1 MNISRLFKPACLS
14 ILAVFVMSLN
24 LLGAHSQAAVST
36 DTLIRVEFT
45 HAALSPSHWILE
57 MHPDGRAHFHSDF
70 RAFNPNKDDPSLTTM
85 PVIDNEIHLTPEF
98 VQLFFSTAHER
109 HFFNIQCESHDK
121 VAFQGNKKITY
132 SGPDGTG
139 SCLYNFSTDK
149 RIQDLGDSAIALAA
163 SIVEGVKLKSLAAHD
178 RLGLD
183 REMEYVTDAVKDGRM
198 QQIGVIHDELES
210 LASDD
215 SLLER
220 VRRRARLILTKL
232 ALNGPAEAPNL
243 DETR

>member
-1 MNISRLFKPACLS
+1 MNISRFFKPACLS
-14 ILAVFVMSLN
+14 TVAVFVMSLN
-24 LLGAHSQAAVST
+24 PPGSYSQTAVSS
-36 DTLIRVEFT
+36 DTVIRVEFT
-45 HAALSPSHWILE
+45 NAALSPSHWILE

-70 RAFNPNKDDPSLTTM
+70 RAFDPNKDDPSLTNM
-85 PVIDNEIHLTPEF
+85 PVIDSDIHLTPEF
-98 VQLFFSTAHER
+98 VQLFFSTARER
-109 HFFNIQCESHDK
+109 HFFNIQCEAHNK
-121 VAFQGNKKITY
+121 VAFQGYKKITY
-132 SGPDGTG
+132 SGPDGRG

-149 RIQDLGDSAIALAA
+149 RLQDIGDSAIALAA
-163 SIVEGVKLKSLAAHD
+163 SIVEGIKLKSLAAHD

-183 REMEYVTDAVKDGRM
+183 REMEFVTDAVKDGRM

-232 ALNGPAEAPNL
+232 ALNGPAEVPDL